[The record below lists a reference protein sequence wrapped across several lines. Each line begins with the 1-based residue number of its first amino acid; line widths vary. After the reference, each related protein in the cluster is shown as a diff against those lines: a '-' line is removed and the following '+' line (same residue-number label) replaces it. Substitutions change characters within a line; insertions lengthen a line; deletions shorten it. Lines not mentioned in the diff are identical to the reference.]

1 MKVFGHETWLAG
13 LSTPAVN
20 SAVEVTVSIGEP
32 GATAAVS
39 AKSLKPALLAMARI
53 LPVDGWMTTIELLL
67 CRPTADRAAC
77 SAAAPIVVASPE
89 TFPGATTTARVLT
102 RGLPV
107 LPCIST
113 FRPRD
118 PYPRG

>member
-1 MKVFGHETWLAG
+1 MPWIVNVFGHATWLFG
-13 LSTPAVN
+13 VSTPALN
-20 SAVEVTVSIGEP
+20 SAVEVMVFIVEP

-77 SAAAPIVVASPE
+77 SAAALIVVASPE
-89 TFPGATTTARVLT
+89 TFLGATTTARVPT
-102 RGLPV
+102 TGLPV
-107 LPCIST
+107 LL
-113 FRPRD
+113 
-118 PYPRG
+118 

>member
-13 LSTPAVN
+13 LSTPSVN
-20 SAVEVTVSIGEP
+20 SAVEVTVFIVEP

-53 LPVDGWMTTIELLL
+53 LPVDGWTTTIELLL

-77 SAAAPIVVASPE
+77 SAAASIVVASPE
-89 TFPGATTTARVLT
+89 TFPRPTTTPPGLT
-102 RGLPV
+102 RGFPAL
-107 LPCIST
+107 L
-113 FRPRD
+113 
-118 PYPRG
+118 